1 MARLWRS
8 FLIMSLA
15 LGSLVSGCSLSHSS
29 GEDTSAAPDAAPAR
43 RDAWTALDACI
54 EPAGETGW
62 VSAETGAC
70 LGLAEAGCA
79 SCHAREGGFDL
90 RPRGVAPPP
99 ASTPPLMPGSCG
111 LCRP

>member
-1 MARLWRS
+1 MRTMPRLWRS
-8 FLIMSLA
+8 FLITSLV
-15 LGSLVSGCSLSHSS
+15 LGSLASGCSLSRSN
-29 GEDTSAAPDAAPAR
+29 GEDAGVVP
-43 RDAWTALDACI
+43 DAWTALDACI

-70 LGLAEAGCA
+70 LGLAEASCA